1 MGEERTKMPLLPI
14 EERLSNFKEVE
25 LGYSRGKALE
35 EASRCLECK
44 EPKCVQ
50 GCAVGI
56 DIPSFIREI
65 KQENEARA
73 IEIIEKGNPFPRV
86 CGRICQHE
94 MQCERACILAAKGS
108 AIAIGA
114 LERYVSDNN
123 ASAQFQKE
131 KNGKRIAVIGSGPSG
146 LTVAKRLAL
155 LGYSVKVFEAG
166 TSFGG
171 IIKYGVPEFR
181 LPKSIVEEEIKGLI
195 ALGVEFEPHA
205 HINEAGDF
213 DALLKEFDA
222 VFFGVGVG
230 EARRLEIKGKHLEGI
245 FPAVKFLVNVNM
257 QLGESVIN
265 KGERVVVIGS
275 GFVGLDAARTV
286 IRLGGQ
292 ATIVAREGAE
302 ESIIGN
308 EQRREAEEEG
318 VKFMFG
324 YTPIEFVGNVKLEA
338 IKIASAV
345 KIRRKD
351 GRSDYRGGK
360 ETQEIPADKAIVAIG
375 QRPKINK
382 LLLDRIGHKKGLIFA
397 EEHTKTR
404 LSGVFAAGDC
414 VTGPRTV
421 IEAISFG
428 NKAAQDID
436 EYLHNKAP
444 LNETNGNN
452 AQEASNENK

>member
-1 MGEERTKMPLLPI
+1 MSNERTKMPLLPI
-14 EERLSNFKEVE
+14 EERISNFREVE

-56 DIPSFIREI
+56 DIPAFIKEI
-65 KQENEARA
+65 KQGNEGKAM
-73 IEIIEKGNPFPRV
+73 EIIEKSNPFPRV

-94 MQCERACILAAKGS
+94 MQCEKGCILNAKEN

-114 LERYVSDNN
+114 LERYVSDNS
-123 ASAQFQKE
+123 ASTLLQRE
-131 KNGKRIAVIGSGPSG
+131 KSGKRIAVIGSGPSG

-155 LGYSVKVFEAG
+155 LGYSVKVLEAG

-181 LPKSIVEEEIKGLI
+181 LPKSIVEEEIRGLI

-205 HINEAGDF
+205 HVNEAEDF
-213 DALLKEFDA
+213 DGLLKEFDA

-265 KGERVVVIGS
+265 RGEKVAVIGS

-286 IRLGGQ
+286 IRLGGE
-292 ATIVAREGAE
+292 ATIVTRESAE
-302 ESIIGN
+302 ESIIGKG
-308 EQRREAEEEG
+308 QLREAEEEG
-318 VKFMFG
+318 VKFIFG
-324 YTPIEFVGNVKLEA
+324 YTPIEFLGNVKLEA
-338 IKIASAV
+338 VKIASAV

-351 GRSDYRGGK
+351 GRVDYKAGK
-360 ETQEIPADKAIVAIG
+360 ETQEIPADKAILAIG

-382 LLLDRIGHKKGLIFA
+382 LLLDRIGHRKGLISA

-436 EYLHNKAP
+436 EYLHNKEP
-444 LNETNGNN
+444 LNENN
-452 AQEASNENK
+452 AQGASNENK

>member
-1 MGEERTKMPLLPI
+1 MENSRTKMPLLPI
-14 EERLSNFKEVE
+14 EERISSFKEVE

-44 EPKCVQ
+44 EARCVQ

-56 DIPSFIREI
+56 DIPSFIKEI
-65 KQENEARA
+65 KLGNEGKAM
-73 IEIIEKGNPFPRV
+73 EIIERSNPFPRV

-94 MQCERACILAAKGS
+94 MQCEKGCILNAKGN
-108 AIAIGA
+108 AISIGA
-114 LERYVSDNN
+114 LERYVSDNSN
-123 ASAQFQKE
+123 STQVQME
-131 KNGKRIAVIGSGPSG
+131 KSGKRIAVIGSGPSG
-146 LTVAKRLAL
+146 LSVAKRLAL
-155 LGYSVKVFEAG
+155 LGYSVKVLEAG

-181 LPKSIVEEEIKGLI
+181 LPKSIVEEEIRGLI

-205 HINEAGDF
+205 HVNEAEDF
-213 DALLKEFDA
+213 DALLTEFDA
-222 VFFGVGVG
+222 VFFGVGIG
-230 EARRLEIKGKHLEGI
+230 EARRLEIEGKHLEGI

-265 KGERVVVIGS
+265 RGEKVAIIGS

-286 IRLGGQ
+286 IRLGGE
-292 ATIVAREGAE
+292 ATIVARESAE
-302 ESIIGN
+302 ESLIG
-308 EQRREAEEEG
+308 EGQLKEAEEEG

-324 YTPIEFVGNVKLEA
+324 YTPIEFLGNVKLGA
-338 IKIASAV
+338 VKIANAV

-351 GRSDYRGGK
+351 GRIDYKAGR
-360 ETQEIPADKAIVAIG
+360 ERSEIAADKAIVAIG

-382 LLLDRIGHKKGLIFA
+382 LLLDRIGHKKGLISA
-397 EEHTKTR
+397 EDNTKTR

-436 EYLHNKAP
+436 EYLHNKEP
-444 LNETNGNN
+444 LNEHNGG
-452 AQEASNENK
+452 AK